1 MNSLI
6 KKICKYI
13 NPKNLIVY
21 ISVTILSAV
30 ILFFWGG
37 YARSDAE
44 FFYGLF
50 DVSSAKV
57 LSVDSI
63 DKTEAEGFTSTIAI
77 FSARVLSGE
86 HKGEIVKVY
95 QEHNTTIPIMKLVE
109 PGDKIV
115 IRSSM
120 ISDLGV
126 EWTVDNYLRMPTLQW
141 LVLLFVAFIVIFGRA
156 KGLRTVISLAYTC
169 IAVFIVFVPSVL
181 SGQNAYI
188 NSVLVCIFIITMTL
202 LLVSGLDKKTLCAA
216 LGCIGGVLAAAV
228 ITLIFSKIMKF
239 TGYTSENSYQLTMLP
254 NPVDL
259 NAIAFSAV
267 IIGAVGAV
275 MDVAMSMSSSLYE
288 LSVKVPDITFG
299 SIVSSGFAIGQDM
312 MGTMANTLVLAY
324 VGSSLSTVLLLLTF
338 ADSPADI
345 FNREMIAFEV
355 LQASAGSIGIIL
367 AIPITAFVC
376 GALYTKNR
384 TILRGKK

>member
-169 IAVFIVFVPSVL
+169 IAVFIVFV
-181 SGQNAYI
+181 QKR
-188 NSVLVCIFIITMTL
+188 FH
-202 LLVSGLDKKTLCAA
+202 
-216 LGCIGGVLAAAV
+216 
-228 ITLIFSKIMKF
+228 F
-239 TGYTSENSYQLTMLP
+239 
-254 NPVDL
+254 
-259 NAIAFSAV
+259 
-267 IIGAVGAV
+267 
-275 MDVAMSMSSSLYE
+275 
-288 LSVKVPDITFG
+288 
-299 SIVSSGFAIGQDM
+299 
-312 MGTMANTLVLAY
+312 
-324 VGSSLSTVLLLLTF
+324 
-338 ADSPADI
+338 
-345 FNREMIAFEV
+345 
-355 LQASAGSIGIIL
+355 
-367 AIPITAFVC
+367 
-376 GALYTKNR
+376 
-384 TILRGKK
+384 